1 MKEIIKLLDKIIE
14 LEISIK
20 SQKKVK
26 FSKAKWLSLN
36 NRFNQKVIKLIQI
49 QKSFIYRLNLRSIQ

>member
-36 NRFNQKVIKLIQI
+36 NSINQKVIKLIQI

>member
-26 FSKAKWLSLN
+26 FSKAKWLNLN

-49 QKSFIYRLNLRSIQ
+49 QKSFIYRLNLRLIQ